1 MSQIHWL
8 LNLSPAPPGSAYTL
22 EHNPHWSCH
31 KLIKSW
37 LVVNC
42 TEFGCLFIPGW
53 DSYIRD
59 FYCPKK
65 ERLNSFKSLSSILLC
80 HFICNLYRLCVSI
93 CSSAWLLLCNS
104 ALRLTW
110 GTSGTASRETSALA
124 ALWRTGG
131 NSCHSYTPC
140 HDAYRV
146 SRIESL
152 VLNLYSY

>member
-22 EHNPHWSCH
+22 EHNPHWSCYE
-31 KLIKSW
+31 LIKSW

-80 HFICNLYRLCVSI
+80 HFICNLYRLCVS
-93 CSSAWLLLCNS
+93 LCK
-104 ALRLTW
+104 
-110 GTSGTASRETSALA
+110 
-124 ALWRTGG
+124 
-131 NSCHSYTPC
+131 CHSNSSPL
-140 HDAYRV
+140 HDFILKDSKVKLVGNFPTIYLFV
-146 SRIESL
+146 SENADL
-152 VLNLYSY
+152 LNCNRFVGKYLFQ